1 MSVATDNLGLKNRF
15 NVESS
20 ERKLDYLLNLNK
32 MFDVDDQYFR
42 QKLRKWKHMNFYN
55 VTILEFYFL
64 NFTLNLLNFL
74 FFFYNL

>member
-1 MSVATDNLGLKNRF
+1 MSVATDNFGLKKRL

-55 VTILEFYFL
+55 VSFCEFVLLILRFC
-64 NFTLNLLNFL
+64 LLIL
-74 FFFYNL
+74 CILLI